1 MNARS
6 LLAVFCLSTLTVRCS
21 VGQEPDPELP
31 LFEKV
36 LKDANVALD
45 TPALLKLFK
54 DRTPSEEEKTR
65 LAESVRRLGAR
76 SFQMRT
82 RAEQDL
88 IKAGRLALPVLKP
101 ALQDWDIEIVRRA
114 ERCIAA
120 IELNNDMPLLTAAAR
135 LLSAR
140 RAADSVA
147 PLLAYLP
154 SANDEYVIESVHH
167 ALAACGI
174 KNDGKVNRLLLQGL
188 LETETARRLAA
199 AFVLGQ
205 SGDRQRLAL
214 VPLLSDSEP
223 SVRLQAAIGLVRT
236 GNREAAM
243 VLTRMLA
250 EGPLSHAG
258 QAEEVLCNI
267 AGEKAPAVTLG
278 NDEAT
283 RRKCRTVW
291 ENWWKNNADGID
303 WKQLVVESPSL
314 GLTLICEA
322 HLADGGRVFECGS
335 DGKARWT
342 IKCNNPIDAQMLPG
356 NRVLI
361 ADCHGGKVMEM
372 DRDGKEVWSHAC
384 NSPLSVQRLPG
395 GNTFIASHTDLFEVT
410 RDGNKVWSFSR
421 MGYVYYARKQR
432 DGYIVVASADG
443 VLAEV
448 DTTGKELVRLTLGG
462 MSNWA
467 GVEALPAGRYLVAR
481 SGANEVVEV
490 DRAGKVLW
498 QVQVKNPNSAVRL
511 KNGHTLVAS
520 HDDKCVYEFDR
531 AGKQVWK
538 RTVEGNTFRAR
549 RR

>member
-1 MNARS
+1 MTVRS
-6 LLAVFCLSTLTVRCS
+6 FLAVFCLAVLLDPCAICL
-21 VGQEPDPELP
+21 EPDPELP
-31 LFEKV
+31 LFEKL
-36 LKDANVALD
+36 LKEANVSLD
-45 TPALLKLFK
+45 APALLKLFK
-54 DRTPSEEEKTR
+54 DRTPSEEEKAR
-65 LAESVRRLGAR
+65 LAETVRRLGAR

-88 IKAGRLALPVLKP
+88 IRAGRLALPVLKP
-101 ALQDWDIEIVRRA
+101 ALQHTDIEIVRRA

-120 IELNNDMPLLTAAAR
+120 IELNNDAPLLTAAAR

-140 RAADSVA
+140 RPVEALE

-154 SANDEYVIESVHH
+154 SANDEYVIESVHQT
-167 ALAACGI
+167 LAACGI
-174 KNDGKVNRLLLQGL
+174 KDGKVDRLLLL
-188 LETETARRLAA
+188 SLSDRDSARRLAA
-199 AFVLGQ
+199 AFVVGQ
-205 SGDRQRLAL
+205 TGDRQRLAL
-214 VPLLSDSEP
+214 VPLLSDVEP
-223 SVRLQAAIGLVRT
+223 TVRLQAAIGLVRT

-243 VLTRMLA
+243 VLTRLLA
-250 EGPLSHAG
+250 EGPVVQAG
-258 QAEEVLCNI
+258 QAEEVLCTI

-278 NDEAT
+278 SDEAA
-283 RRKCRTVW
+283 RKKCRTAW
-291 ENWWKNNADGID
+291 ESWWKNNADDID
-303 WKQLVVESPSL
+303 WKQLNVDSPSL
-314 GLTLICEA
+314 GLTLVCEA
-322 HLADGGRVFECGS
+322 HLGDGGRVFECGS

-372 DRDGKEVWSHAC
+372 DRDGKEIWSHAC
-384 NSPLSVQRLPG
+384 NSPISVQRLPG
-395 GNTFIASHTDLFEVT
+395 GITFIASHTELCEVT
-410 RDGNKVWSFSR
+410 RDGNKVWSFQR
-421 MGYVYYARKQR
+421 MGYVYYARKLR
-432 DGYIVVASADG
+432 SGNIVVASGDG

-448 DTTGKELVRLTLGG
+448 DTTGKELMRLTLGG
-462 MSNWA
+462 MGNWA
-467 GVEALPAGRYLVAR
+467 GVEALPGGRYLVAR

-498 QVQVKNPNSAVRL
+498 QVPVKNPNSAVRL